1 MALTTRRAVF
11 TGIGVLTPIGHCPED
26 FWSALSSG
34 RSGITAISSFDASR
48 LPVRIAGEIRDF
60 DAREYVEKKDRKSL
74 KVMAR
79 TIQLAVAAAQRAFT
93 DSGVDRS
100 GLDPDRFGVEFGASL
115 IASELGELGPAAQ
128 RSVNGQADHVDL
140 ESWGT
145 EGLAHMPPLWMLK
158 YLPNMLACHVAI
170 MHDARGPNNS
180 ITESDVASLLAIG
193 EAYRILRR
201 DQADF
206 FLTGSGESKLNPLS
220 LARQCLFQDLSKR
233 NSEPERASRP
243 FDLNR
248 DGMVIGEG
256 AGILVLEDLDHARR
270 RGARIYA
277 ELAGFGSA
285 FDRDRQGH
293 GIAAAIRAAM
303 ADAGIGPKDLDHI
316 NAHGVSSEEGDAWEA
331 RGIGLAFG
339 SENPPILA
347 VKSYI
352 GNLGAASGSTELVA
366 SLLAFHQGR
375 LPGTLNYEQADSRC
389 PVKVAVGGPMKC
401 RKPYAIKLGFTELG
415 QCAALVLRRWEDS

>member
-1 MALTTRRAVF
+1 MGRSITGRGASIAPGKNMALKTRRAVF
-11 TGIGVLTPIGHCPED
+11 TGIGVLTSIGQSPDD
-26 FWSALSSG
+26 FWSALASR

-79 TIQLAVAAAQRAFT
+79 TIQLAVAAAQRALL
-93 DSGVDRS
+93 DSGVDR
-100 GLDPDRFGVEFGASL
+100 GALDPDRFGVEFGASL

-128 RSVNGQADHVDL
+128 RSVNGSADHVDL
-140 ESWGT
+140 ERWGT
-145 EGLAHMPPLWMLK
+145 EGLANMPPLWMLK

-180 ITESDVASLLAIG
+180 ITESDVASLLSIG
-193 EAYRILRR
+193 EAFRILRR
-201 DQADF
+201 DQADL

-233 NSEPERASRP
+233 NSEPARASRP
-243 FDLNR
+243 FDLKR

-277 ELAGFGSA
+277 ELASFGSA
-285 FDRDRQGH
+285 FDRNRTGA
-293 GIAAAIRAAM
+293 GIAAAIRAAL
-303 ADAGIGPKDLDHI
+303 ADAGIAPADIDHI

-331 RGIGLAFG
+331 RGIRLA
-339 SENPPILA
+339 
-347 VKSYI
+347 
-352 GNLGAASGSTELVA
+352 
-366 SLLAFHQGR
+366 
-375 LPGTLNYEQADSRC
+375 
-389 PVKVAVGGPMKC
+389 
-401 RKPYAIKLGFTELG
+401 
-415 QCAALVLRRWEDS
+415 

>member
-11 TGIGVLTPIGHCPED
+11 TGIGVLTPIGLSPQD
-26 FWSALSSG
+26 FWNALAG
-34 RSGITAISSFDASR
+34 RRSGITAISSFDTTR
-48 LPVRIAGEIRDF
+48 LPVRIAGEIKDF

-79 TIQLAVAAAQRAFT
+79 TIQLAVAGAQRALA

-100 GLDPDRFGVEFGASL
+100 ALDPDRFGVEFGASL

-128 RSVNGQADHVDL
+128 RSVNGSADHVDL
-140 ESWGT
+140 EQWGA
-145 EGLAHMPPLWMLK
+145 EGLANMPPLWMLK

-201 DQADF
+201 GQADF

-243 FDLNR
+243 FDRQR

-256 AGILVLEDLDHARR
+256 ASILVLEDFDHARR
-270 RGARIYA
+270 RNARIYA

-285 FDRDRQGH
+285 FDRDRKGA
-293 GIAAAIRAAM
+293 GIAAAIRAAL
-303 ADAGIGPKDLDHI
+303 ADADIGPEDVDHI

-331 RGIGLAFG
+331 RGIQMVFG
-339 SENPPILA
+339 RDNPPILA

-352 GNLGAASGSTELVA
+352 GNLGAASGSTELAA
-366 SLLAFHQGR
+366 SLLAFHHGL
-375 LPGTLNYEQADSRC
+375 LPSTLNYEHVDPHA
-389 PVKVAVGGPMKC
+389 PVRVSVGGQISS
-401 RKPYAIKLGFTELG
+401 RKRYAIKLGYTELG
-415 QCAALVLRRWEDS
+415 QCAALVVRRWEG

>member
-1 MALTTRRAVF
+1 MAITTRRAVF
-11 TGIGVLTPIGHCPED
+11 TGIGVLTPIGQGPQD
-26 FWSALSSG
+26 FWSALSSR

-48 LPVRIAGEIRDF
+48 LPVRIGGEIRDF

-79 TIQLAVAAAQRAFT
+79 TIQLAVAAAQRALA
-93 DSGVDRS
+93 DSGVDRMA
-100 GLDPDRFGVEFGASL
+100 LDPDRFGVEFGASL

-128 RSVNGQADHVDL
+128 RSVNGRADHVDL
-140 ESWGT
+140 ERWGT
-145 EGLAHMPPLWMLK
+145 EGLANMPPLWMLK

-193 EAYRILRR
+193 EAFRILRR

-243 FDLNR
+243 FDLKR

-285 FDRDRQGH
+285 FDRDRKGN
-293 GIAAAIRAAM
+293 GIAAAMHAAM
-303 ADAGIGPKDLDHI
+303 TDAGISREDVDHI
-316 NAHGVSSEEGDAWEA
+316 NAHGVSSVEGDAWEA
-331 RGIGLAFG
+331 RGIRLAFG
-339 SENPPILA
+339 GDNPPILA

-366 SLLAFHQGR
+366 SLLAFHHGI
-375 LPGTLNYEQADSRC
+375 LPSTLNYEQADPRC
-389 PVKVAVGGPMKC
+389 PVRVAVGDEIKS
-401 RKPYAIKLGFTELG
+401 RKAYGIKLGFTELG
-415 QCAALVLRRWEDS
+415 QCAALVLRRWEG